1 MKLVVAA
8 LLCFGL
14 AACSRT
20 LFESLPAADTRSCDA
35 RWVGTWRM
43 DLQDAQE
50 SAHSNDSMHAVIHEG
65 CSRIDY
71 FENGVEQQRFSTALH
86 AARIAGF
93 DVVAVELF
101 DDEGES
107 LFAEHEGYPFVY
119 LRLATKRD
127 RIELH
132 LVDDEAVSRM
142 LRTGEIEGMALD
154 LPRDRRSPRN
164 RHGFVQNVVKGDTSA
179 MAKLVLRPDMFTA
192 DAAIVLTRVDS
203 IPKSDDDV
211 DTSDAP

>member
-1 MKLVVAA
+1 MRLVLAA
-8 LLCFGL
+8 LLFVGL
-14 AACSRT
+14 AACQRT

-35 RWVGTWRM
+35 RWVGTWHM
-43 DLQDAQE
+43 DLQDSHE
-50 SAHSNDSMHAVIHEG
+50 SGRSDDSMHAVIHEG

-71 FENGVEQQRFSTALH
+71 FENGVEQHRFSMALH

-107 LFAEHEGYPFVY
+107 MFAEHEAYPFVY
-119 LRLATKRD
+119 LRLATKHD

-132 LVDDEAVSRM
+132 FVDDEAVSRM
-142 LRTGEIEGMALD
+142 LRNGEIEGTAVVP
-154 LPRDRRSPRN
+154 PRDRRSPRN
-164 RHGFVQNVVKGDTSA
+164 HHGFVQNVVKGDTSA
-179 MAKLVLRPDMFTA
+179 MARLVLRPDMFAA
-192 DAAIVLTRVDS
+192 DPAIVLTRVDS
-203 IPKSDDDV
+203 IPKSDDGV